1 MSAYHLPNR
10 GLPQE
15 LLDVIFSFALYCP
28 RSVRI
33 IQRKSVEPAW
43 YCCTAITRLLGHP
56 DFSVVR
62 LDTGGNLAT
71 GLFFVSRKY
80 RRAAV
85 DNFFRNNVFV
95 FDVAPGEALEFLC
108 SLGPRSQQQI
118 RHVHIGYK
126 CMAVPKPYHGDRS
139 RFRMENAKFLADN
152 KTFVK
157 ALLGWRTLDTLTLT
171 VADDDIFSSAERT
184 SQRDLRLL
192 DSPTVNY
199 ALTALLSGGGR
210 VQKVRFAYPRW
221 YRLSW
226 HSALFVTTAYYLRNA
241 FIDNKKLLQ
250 RLAVRKAQLV
260 QELLS
265 AEHVAGGNAYGDRV
279 EEICARDLHKIYR
292 QAGFHLYRDRRR
304 LGEMGTVVAIVRAEE
319 AERPL
324 ELYRRGNEIGG
335 ELAYSGIRVRKAE
348 DVVETAETAG
358 RNDRFRNSFHG
369 LARFGARL
377 VVPFG
382 NAVMVAFLA
391 VATSATLRDLHAFCT
406 A

>member
-28 RSVRI
+28 TGVRI

-43 YCCTAITRLLGHP
+43 YCCTAITRWLGHP

-71 GLFFVSRKY
+71 GLFFVSRKH
-80 RRAAV
+80 RRAAL

-171 VADDDIFSSAERT
+171 VTDDDIFSGAERT
-184 SQRDLRLL
+184 SQRDLCLS

-210 VQKVRFAYPRW
+210 VRKVRFAYPRW

-241 FIDNKKLLQ
+241 FIVNKKLLQ

-279 EEICARDLHKIYR
+279 EEMCARDLHKMYR
-292 QAGFHLYRDRRR
+292 QAGFHLYHDRRR

-319 AERPL
+319 AERSL

-335 ELAYSGIRVRKAE
+335 ELAYSGIRIGKAE

-358 RNDRFRNSFHG
+358 RNDRFR
-369 LARFGARL
+369 
-377 VVPFG
+377 
-382 NAVMVAFLA
+382 
-391 VATSATLRDLHAFCT
+391 
-406 A
+406 